1 VILLF
6 YAFPREVGVFKR
18 RLSMTTTLAYE
29 GLHGFSSIVGDKQFS
44 VIGHGIGNRRA
55 RETAQRAFD
64 SMPPADLVIATGV
77 VGALSDNLQPGD
89 LVLADRIFASRAEAE
104 GAELVAAS
112 SYEDLSAIAKSL
124 SAAGIKH
131 STGGVLTS
139 HRVMATGAEKRHAYE
154 ATGALVVDME
164 SAAIAVE
171 AAARRV
177 PFIVLRAVL
186 DQVDDEVVG
195 AAMADETGRVAPL
208 AATAY
213 LVRNPG
219 TVLKLPRMIRNLSRA
234 ATAIADAL
242 EAIAYDGK
250 VPVTT
255 KSADA
260 QAAKKLP
267 R

>member
-1 VILLF
+1 MILLF
-6 YAFPREVGVFKR
+6 YAFAREVGVFKR
-18 RLSMTTTLAYE
+18 RLSMTTPFAYE
-29 GLHGFSSIVGDKQFS
+29 GLHGFSAIVGDKQFS

-64 SMPPADLVIATGV
+64 SMPPAELVIATGV
-77 VGALSDNLQPGD
+77 AGALSSNLKPGD
-89 LVLADRIFASRAEAE
+89 LILADRIFASRAERE

-112 SYEDLSAIAKSL
+112 SYDDLSAIAKSL
-124 SAAGIKH
+124 SAAGIKY
-131 STGGVLTS
+131 STGGILTS
-139 HRVMATGAEKRHAYE
+139 HRILTTGAEKHHAYDH
-154 ATGALVVDME
+154 TGALAVDME

-177 PFIVLRAVL
+177 PFIVIRAVL
-186 DQVDDEVVG
+186 DEVDDEVVG
-195 AAMADETGRVAPL
+195 GAMADETGRVAPL

-213 LVRNPG
+213 LVRNPA

-250 VPVTT
+250 VPAL
-255 KSADA
+255 KNSAHA
-260 QAAKKLP
+260 EAAKKLP